1 MTVGGERPEGEQVPS
16 GALPGELDEATHA
29 EQTLEQVEGEEL
41 LPERSSIRRL
51 LRAIG
56 FAEQAIGTSLIVVI
70 LVLVL
75 IQVGQRYI
83 HTFGG
88 WPWTG
93 EIARLSLVWCTF
105 ILAGYLMAQDRH
117 ITIKAIDFVVQGRAL
132 EAVKLA
138 AHVIVLVTCLSMGYA
153 TYRLIADDIGQRTPA
168 AGWPLVWVYVLPL
181 IGFLLTAL
189 RAGLAI
195 GILDIPR
202 LRHGSPTR

>member
-1 MTVGGERPEGEQVPS
+1 MTVGGARPEGEQVPPDE
-16 GALPGELDEATHA
+16 LPGELDETTHA

-41 LPERSSIRRL
+41 LPEQSSMRRL

-132 EAVKLA
+132 EAVKLL

-181 IGFLLTAL
+181 IGFLLTAV